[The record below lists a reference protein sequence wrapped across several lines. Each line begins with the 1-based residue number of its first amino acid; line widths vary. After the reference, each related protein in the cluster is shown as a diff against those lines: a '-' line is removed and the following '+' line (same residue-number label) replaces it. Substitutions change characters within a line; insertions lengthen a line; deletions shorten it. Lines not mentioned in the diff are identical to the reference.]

1 MAWNQPGGNGGDRDP
16 WGQRD
21 NQQGPP
27 DLDEVLGKMQSKL
40 TGVFGGKGG
49 GGAGGSGGT
58 GGSGMSAVGIGIVA
72 VVLVFAWILM
82 GIYIVEPAEEAVLT
96 RFGKYDRVEGP
107 GPHWAPYLV
116 DRVEKV
122 NVEQVR
128 SADIGFRTV
137 AGQNSVEFESLM
149 LTKDENIVDLQ
160 FAVQYRVSSAKDYVF
175 NVRDPDLTL
184 RQASES
190 AIREIV
196 GKRTMD
202 FVLTEGRDAVA
213 TEVSVLVQEIVDR
226 YRAGLSVLTVNMQRA
241 QPPEP
246 VQDAFADAV
255 KAREDEERTKNEAR
269 AYAAD
274 ILPKA
279 RGEANAILES
289 ALAYKERVVAAADGE
304 TSRFLRILNEYQK
317 APEVTRQ
324 RLYLEAVESVLA
336 NTNKVM
342 IDVEGGNNL
351 TYLPLDR
358 IMQPRQGDGLSR
370 NDSGTDIVQS
380 GSSAVRSALDEANR
394 RRGNLRGRDR

>member
-1 MAWNQPGGNGGDRDP
+1 M
-16 WGQRD
+16 
-21 NQQGPP
+21 
-27 DLDEVLGKMQSKL
+27 
-40 TGVFGGKGG
+40 
-49 GGAGGSGGT
+49 
-58 GGSGMSAVGIGIVA
+58 
-72 VVLVFAWILM
+72 
-82 GIYIVEPAEEAVLT
+82 
-96 RFGKYDRVEGP
+96 
-107 GPHWAPYLV
+107 
-116 DRVEKV
+116 
-122 NVEQVR
+122 
-128 SADIGFRTV
+128 
-137 AGQNSVEFESLM
+137 
-149 LTKDENIVDLQ
+149 
-160 FAVQYRVSSAKDYVF
+160 
-175 NVRDPDLTL
+175 
-184 RQASES
+184 
-190 AIREIV
+190 
-196 GKRTMD
+196 
-202 FVLTEGRDAVA
+202 
-213 TEVSVLVQEIVDR
+213 LVQEIVDR

>member
-49 GGAGGSGGT
+49 GGAGGSGRS
-58 GGSGMSAVGIGIVA
+58 GGGGISAVGVGIVA
-72 VVLVFAWILM
+72 VVLVFAWVLM

-160 FAVQYRVSSAKDYVF
+160 FAVQYRVSSAKDYLF

-184 RQASES
+184 RQATES

-226 YRAGLSVLTVNMQRA
+226 YQAGLSVLTVNMQRA

-279 RGEANAILES
+279 RGEANAILEG

-304 TSRFLRILNEYQK
+304 TSRFLRILDEYQK

-358 IMQPRQGDGLSR
+358 IMQPRQDAGLSSNGGS
-370 NDSGTDIVQS
+370 NDALSNGA
-380 GSSAVRSALDEANR
+380 SAVRSALDEANR

>member
-58 GGSGMSAVGIGIVA
+58 GGSGMSAIGIGIVA

-160 FAVQYRVSSAKDYVF
+160 FAVQYRVSSAKNYVF

-184 RQASES
+184 RQASET

-279 RGEANAILES
+279 RGEANAILEG

-370 NDSGTDIVQS
+370 NDSGTDLVQS